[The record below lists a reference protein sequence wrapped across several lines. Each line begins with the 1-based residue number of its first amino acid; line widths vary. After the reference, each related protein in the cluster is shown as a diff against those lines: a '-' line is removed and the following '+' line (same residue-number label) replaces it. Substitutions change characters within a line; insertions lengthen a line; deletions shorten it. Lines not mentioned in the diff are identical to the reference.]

1 VSKNPNQETPP
12 VEIYTRLFCGYCTA
26 ALQLL
31 NQSGV
36 PFQEIKTDGKPELRA
51 DIARRSGQHTVPQI
65 FVRGHSVGG
74 YTELSAAMRNG
85 QFQALLDQQG

>member
-1 VSKNPNQETPP
+1 MSNNPKNEAAT

-36 PFQEIKTDGKPELRA
+36 PYKEIKTDGKPELRA
-51 DIARRSGQHTVPQI
+51 DIAKRSGQQTVPQI
-65 FVRGHSVGG
+65 FVHGHSVGG

-85 QFQALLDQQG
+85 QFQALLDQKS